1 MWYRMSSFHDSGH
14 QLIWSSSLDLELLCC
29 CCAFRRTYK
38 ILSAWLFVS
47 SVLIYEKKKT
57 QKLKDSKTL
66 MELMNLL
73 ASKPSR
79 IASRYHCVAE
89 CLGTSRSWAGCWSIQ
104 SVSITPGISTHP
116 PLSVDCR
123 SEYILAFMYNN
134 SILTVLAVE
143 QV

>member
-29 CCAFRRTYK
+29 CCAFWRTYK